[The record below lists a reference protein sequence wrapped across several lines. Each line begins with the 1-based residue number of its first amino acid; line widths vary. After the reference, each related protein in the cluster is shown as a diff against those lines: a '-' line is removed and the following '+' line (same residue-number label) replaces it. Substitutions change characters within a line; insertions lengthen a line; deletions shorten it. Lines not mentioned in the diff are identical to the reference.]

1 MNDEPSSRRPRNDSG
16 AEDTPGALITL
27 LRRLLP
33 GGRRS
38 DDPVRD
44 AIEELMEDDDD
55 NASMN
60 THERL
65 LLGNILH
72 LRDVT
77 AYDVMI
83 PRADIIAVE
92 VETPLSEVVDLVA
105 QCGHSRLPIF
115 RETLDDVLGMIHIKD
130 VLPIVSKGRT
140 VSLRHL
146 SRRVLFVSPAIRV
159 LDLLL
164 EMRLKRTH
172 MALVVDEYGGID
184 GLVTIEDLIEQIVG
198 EIEDEHETDSEPE
211 MVMTAESTLSADARV
226 ALEDFED
233 RFGSLFSDEEKEDTD
248 TLGGLLF
255 RMIGRVPVR
264 GELIT
269 HPSGLEFEV
278 VDADPRR
285 IRRLRLRNLPS
296 PLNGDDA
303 YSPDV
308 QEQQAL
314 SDHT

>member
-1 MNDEPSSRRPRNDSG
+1 M
-16 AEDTPGALITL
+16 TL
-27 LRRLLP
+27 LRRVLP
-33 GGRRS
+33 GSRRS

-60 THERL
+60 SHERL

-92 VETPLSEVVDLVA
+92 VETPLSDVVDLVA

-130 VLPIVSKGRT
+130 VLPIVSKGRS

-146 SRRVLFVSPAIRV
+146 ARRVLFVSPAIRV

-164 EMRLKRTH
+164 EMRIKRTH

-211 MVMTAESTLSADARV
+211 MVMGEDGTLAADARV
-226 ALEDFED
+226 PLEDFEE
-233 RFGSLFSDEEKEDTD
+233 RFGMLFSEEEKEDTD

-255 RMIGRVPVR
+255 RIIGRVPVR
-264 GELIT
+264 GELIK

-285 IRRLRLRNLPS
+285 IRRLRLRNLPGPAGEHEEGEGFES
-296 PLNGDDA
+296 LESADSAAAGK
-303 YSPDV
+303 S
-308 QEQQAL
+308 
-314 SDHT
+314 S